1 MPSEGLFPGSP
12 PAMTAATDGDA
23 WIAAMLEVER
33 ALAVA
38 EERAGVVPAGAAA
51 AVTEAARVFALD
63 AGALQADGARAGTPV
78 IPLVRAL
85 AKSGGIWVHWGATSQ
100 DIIDSALAL
109 VARRA
114 SGVLLDDIDGVVDQ
128 LGVLADRHRATTVVG
143 RTLMQHAA
151 PTTFGLKVAGWMLGL
166 IDAAG
171 DLQRATDAFP
181 AQLGGSVGTLGVLGT
196 AAPEVLREFA
206 AELGLPEPVIPWH
219 AARAPVAR
227 LGAALGLVAGSVRK
241 AAGDLVLLAQGEVA
255 EIAERAEEGRGISSA
270 LPNKRNPVGAI
281 NALASARRAAPLAG
295 ALVNAL
301 DHEHERA
308 AGAFQAEAP
317 MVCELF
323 GHTAAAVAA
332 LRDALTGLEVDED
345 AMAANLRRSGGWAAE
360 QAAAALAPALG
371 RARAYEWVATCMGT
385 QPADIGQLVDRLL
398 ADPEVGERFERARL
412 MAALDASAVLAS
424 VEVFVDRALARRSAW
439 RQRP

>member
-12 PAMTAATDGDA
+12 PAMTAATDGDT

-38 EERAGVVPAGAAA
+38 EERAGAVPAGTAS
-51 AVTEAARVFALD
+51 AVTEAARVFVLD
-63 AGALQADGARAGTPV
+63 AGVLQADGARAGTPV

-85 AKSGGIWVHWGATSQ
+85 AASGGSWVHWGATSQ

-128 LGVLADRHRATTVVG
+128 LGVLADRYRATTVVG

-171 DLQRATDAFP
+171 DLQSATDSFP
-181 AQLGGSVGTLGVLGT
+181 AQLGGSVGTLGVLGAT
-196 AAPEVLREFA
+196 APDVLREFA

-219 AARAPVAR
+219 SACARSRA
-227 LGAALGLVAGSVRK
+227 LGAALGLVVGSVRK
-241 AAGDLVLLAQGEVA
+241 VAGDLVLLAQGEVA

-281 NALASARRAAPLAG
+281 NVLAAARRAGPSPVLSSTLSTTSTSG
-295 ALVNAL
+295 PPV
-301 DHEHERA
+301 HSRRRHRWS
-308 AGAFQAEAP
+308 
-317 MVCELF
+317 VSCSV
-323 GHTAAAVAA
+323 TR
-332 LRDALTGLEVDED
+332 LRRWPPCATTLTGLEVDED
-345 AMAANLRRSGGWAAE
+345 AMAADLRRSGGWAVE
-360 QAAAALAPALG
+360 QAAAALGA
-371 RARAYEWVATCMGT
+371 RARSGT
-385 QPADIGQLVDRLL
+385 LRTSG
-398 ADPEVGERFERARL
+398 
-412 MAALDASAVLAS
+412 
-424 VEVFVDRALARRSAW
+424 
-439 RQRP
+439 

>member
-1 MPSEGLFPGSP
+1 MS
-12 PAMTAATDGDA
+12 AATDGDA

-33 ALAVA
+33 ALAVG
-38 EERAGVVPAGAAA
+38 EERGGVVPAGTAA
-51 AVTEAARVFALD
+51 AVSEAARVFALD
-63 AGALQADGARAGTPV
+63 AGTLQTDGARAGTPV

-85 AKSGGIWVHWGATSQ
+85 AKSGASWVHWGATSQ

-114 SGVLLDDIDGVVDQ
+114 SRVLLDDIDGVVDQ
-128 LGVLADRHRATTVVG
+128 LGVLADRYRAITVVG
-143 RTLMQHAA
+143 RTLLQHAA
-151 PTTFGLKVAGWMLGL
+151 PTTFGLKAAGWLVGL
-166 IDAAG
+166 IDAAE
-171 DLQRATDAFP
+171 DLERATDAFP

-196 AAPEVLREFA
+196 AAPDVLREFA

-219 AARAPVAR
+219 TARAPVAR

-241 AAGDLVLLAQGEVA
+241 VAGDLVLLAQGEVA
-255 EIAERAEEGRGISSA
+255 ELAERAEEGRGVSSA

-281 NALASARRAAPLAG
+281 NALAAARRASPLAG

-323 GHTAAAVAA
+323 GHAASAVAA
-332 LRDALTGLEVDED
+332 LGDALTGLEVDEHQ
-345 AMAANLRRSGGWAAE
+345 MAANLRRSGGWAAE
-360 QAAAALAPALG
+360 QAAAALASVLG
-371 RARAYEWVATCMGT
+371 RARAHEWVATCMGA
-385 QPADIGQLVDRLL
+385 QPAAIDEFVDRLL
-398 ADPEVGERFERARL
+398 ADPEVGERFDRNQL
-412 MAALDASAVLAS
+412 VAALDASAVVAS
-424 VEVFVDRALARRSAW
+424 AEVFVDRALARRAAW
-439 RQRP
+439 RHGR